1 MSLPSKKAREI
12 LELCLAN
19 ESVELRTRVYEII
32 NLSGLDPE
40 DPLFLVLALTGQIR
54 VFLETAPTEL
64 QQLLLDWRQQNSDS
78 LSQIDAAVDLVNN
91 THQEIL
97 STLKQTIQ
105 QVSKEYISDIKE
117 VGLATVNAI
126 AEANSETGE
135 RIEQTKTE
143 VRELLQE
150 ITSLRSS
157 YAAEGQKNSQSMATM
172 IDRLEETTKKFDRAH
187 IQIKQ
192 GIFETKKFQQQVSWA
207 RRVEWFTPLFAL
219 FIVGIGGGVAGGWL
233 TARFY
238 NSPSEQLSRSLVK
251 WNQEQIFECLEQNKT
266 QCPIKIVPEAEK

>member
-1 MSLPSKKAREI
+1 MSLPSKRAREI

-32 NLSGLDPE
+32 NLSGLDPD

-64 QQLLLDWRQQNSDS
+64 RQLLLDWRQQNSDS

-91 THQEIL
+91 SHQETL
-97 STLKQTIQ
+97 SSLKQTIQ

-135 RIEQTKTE
+135 QIEQTKTE

-157 YAAEGQKNSQSMATM
+157 YAAEGQKNSQSIATM
-172 IDRLEETTKKFDRAH
+172 IDRLEETTKKFDLAH

-192 GIFETKKFQQQVSWA
+192 GILETKKFQQQVSWA

>member
-32 NLSGLDPE
+32 NLSGLDPD

-64 QQLLLDWRQQNSDS
+64 RQLLLDWRQQNSDS

-91 THQEIL
+91 SHQEIL

-135 RIEQTKTE
+135 QIEQTKTE

-172 IDRLEETTKKFDRAH
+172 IDRLEETTKKFDLAH

-266 QCPIKIVPEAEK
+266 QCPIKIVPEAKK

>member
-1 MSLPSKKAREI
+1 MSLPSKKAREV

-19 ESVELRTRVYEII
+19 ESVELRSRVYEII
-32 NLSGLDPE
+32 NLSGLDPD

-78 LSQIDAAVDLVNN
+78 LSQIDAAVNLVNN
-91 THQEIL
+91 SHQEIL

-105 QVSKEYISDIKE
+105 QISKEYISDIKE

-135 RIEQTKTE
+135 QIEQTKTE

-157 YAAEGQKNSQSMATM
+157 YAAEGQKNSQSIATM
-172 IDRLEETTKKFDRAH
+172 IDRLEETTKKFDLAH
-187 IQIKQ
+187 TQIKQ
-192 GIFETKKFQQQVSWA
+192 GILETKKFQQQLSWA
-207 RRVEWFTPLFAL
+207 RRVEWFTPLLAL

-238 NSPSEQLSRSLVK
+238 NSPTQQFGRNLTK
-251 WNQEQIFECLEQNKT
+251 WNRQQINSCVHQNQAQCLIR
-266 QCPIKIVPEAEK
+266 IKPVTVE